1 MRIEKPVIFISHT
14 ATDQPIADI
23 LKAEIDR
30 VFANGVDVFASS
42 ILGTIKPGTD
52 WLSEVKDNLEKAKVV
67 VVLITP
73 VSINRPWIW
82 FEVGASWFRML
93 EGSGRIYPLCS
104 PEIDFQ
110 DLPQPLNRLQALSL
124 GKAEDVKLFFQT
136 LSEEFGFG
144 NMKGFKGSTI
154 TKRIPKYSK
163 LKINQ
168 TDLSTGSIYS
178 GPYEGYFDAEL
189 EEILDEDFLY
199 KGCSNFHKRPIL
211 YEDRDSSI
219 CLGKLIHY
227 HKLDNLLKLPPGTS
241 KRLIKEVAKRYNL
254 VPDQEWENSIRFKM
268 SEPHEPKKSRGK
280 SR

>member
-1 MRIEKPVIFISHT
+1 
-14 ATDQPIADI
+14 
-23 LKAEIDR
+23 
-30 VFANGVDVFASS
+30 
-42 ILGTIKPGTD
+42 
-52 WLSEVKDNLEKAKVV
+52 
-67 VVLITP
+67 
-73 VSINRPWIW
+73 
-82 FEVGASWFRML
+82 
-93 EGSGRIYPLCS
+93 
-104 PEIDFQ
+104 
-110 DLPQPLNRLQALSL
+110 
-124 GKAEDVKLFFQT
+124 
-136 LSEEFGFG
+136 
-144 NMKGFKGSTI
+144 MKGFKGSTI